1 LIMSSIEDDLTIIKE
16 YFSRTQNES
25 QKICARLGIV
35 GKFFYIPI
43 DERIRILDELLQPHS
58 NKKSLT

>member
-1 LIMSSIEDDLTIIKE
+1 MSSIEDDLTIIKE

-35 GKFFYIPI
+35 GKFFISPSMKEYKYWM
-43 DERIRILDELLQPHS
+43 S
-58 NKKSLT
+58 YFSLIQIKIT